1 MTKRDLTSM
10 RGTLEF
16 LKGTGGLLTVSEEV
30 DPVYEIA
37 GILKAL
43 EGGPALLFEKIKGY
57 PGVRNMGN
65 VFARRETIS
74 RMFSDDDPKKMK
86 FRFLDAMKNPIPPTV
101 VDEAPCQ
108 EVVIPEGID
117 VPATLPIAKHTE
129 GDMGHVLGGGNLLL
143 DGRYFRG
150 GSHLSFN
157 RVHFRGKDWAVAM
170 AGPPTHLGVALFVE
184 HRRERVYL
192 TINIGTPPAVNLVAG
207 GGNVHAVMPP
217 GNDELAIAGGL
228 QGSPIEIVKA
238 KTVDAYAIAQ
248 AEWVIEGYFDP
259 EVVWET
265 EEAETLGQVAQAPYF
280 PEWTGYM
287 GRAFR
292 FRKFQVTGLT
302 HRRDRPI
309 YFTPLA
315 RGYEGDFL
323 ITMFREACF
332 YDVADRCMPGLVT
345 DVNILRGLTINSGVV
360 FQVKKRRDW
369 DEGHQRN
376 ILAAALSAS
385 PGMRL
390 AVIVDDDVDIYNADD
405 VLWAITTRVNPDVDI
420 LRGPQGG
427 RGMLM
432 QPIERT
438 GGVGGGFEGGLGLDA
453 TVPITARPQFERAK
467 YPVDRVDLS
476 KWFSAED
483 LAKARSLQDEYARV
497 LARTGW

>member
-1 MTKRDLTSM
+1 M
-10 RGTLEF
+10 
-16 LKGTGGLLTVSEEV
+16 
-30 DPVYEIA
+30 
-37 GILKAL
+37 
-43 EGGPALLFEKIKGY
+43 
-57 PGVRNMGN
+57 
-65 VFARRETIS
+65 
-74 RMFSDDDPKKMK
+74 
-86 FRFLDAMKNPIPPTV
+86 
-101 VDEAPCQ
+101 
-108 EVVIPEGID
+108 
-117 VPATLPIAKHTE
+117 
-129 GDMGHVLGGGNLLL
+129 
-143 DGRYFRG
+143 
-150 GSHLSFN
+150 
-157 RVHFRGKDWAVAM
+157 
-170 AGPPTHLGVALFVE
+170 
-184 HRRERVYL
+184 
-192 TINIGTPPAVNLVAG
+192 
-207 GGNVHAVMPP
+207 
-217 GNDELAIAGGL
+217 
-228 QGSPIEIVKA
+228 
-238 KTVDAYAIAQ
+238 
-248 AEWVIEGYFDP
+248 
-259 EVVWET
+259 VWET
-265 EEAETLGQVAQAPYF
+265 DEAEALGKVAEAPYF

-332 YDVADRCMPGLVT
+332 YEVADRCMPGLVT

-405 VLWAITTRVNPDVDI
+405 VLWAITTRVNPDVDV

-432 QPIERT
+432 QPIERL
-438 GGVGGGFEGGLGLDA
+438 GGIGGGFEGGIGLDA
-453 TVPITARPQFERAK
+453 TVPIASRNQFERAK
-467 YPVDRVDLS
+467 YPVDRVDLG
-476 KWFSAED
+476 KWFSPED
-483 LAKARSLQDEYARV
+483 LAKARGLQDEYARV

>member
-1 MTKRDLTSM
+1 
-10 RGTLEF
+10 
-16 LKGTGGLLTVSEEV
+16 LLTVSEEV

-192 TINIGTPPAVNLVAG
+192 TIN
-207 GGNVHAVMPP
+207 
-217 GNDELAIAGGL
+217 
-228 QGSPIEIVKA
+228 
-238 KTVDAYAIAQ
+238 
-248 AEWVIEGYFDP
+248 
-259 EVVWET
+259 
-265 EEAETLGQVAQAPYF
+265 
-280 PEWTGYM
+280 
-287 GRAFR
+287 
-292 FRKFQVTGLT
+292 
-302 HRRDRPI
+302 
-309 YFTPLA
+309 
-315 RGYEGDFL
+315 
-323 ITMFREACF
+323 
-332 YDVADRCMPGLVT
+332 
-345 DVNILRGLTINSGVV
+345 
-360 FQVKKRRDW
+360 
-369 DEGHQRN
+369 
-376 ILAAALSAS
+376 
-385 PGMRL
+385 
-390 AVIVDDDVDIYNADD
+390 
-405 VLWAITTRVNPDVDI
+405 
-420 LRGPQGG
+420 
-427 RGMLM
+427 
-432 QPIERT
+432 
-438 GGVGGGFEGGLGLDA
+438 
-453 TVPITARPQFERAK
+453 
-467 YPVDRVDLS
+467 
-476 KWFSAED
+476 
-483 LAKARSLQDEYARV
+483 
-497 LARTGW
+497 